1 MMKSPLHYAIAL
13 LLPLII
19 AGTVSAKMLP
29 SCRLDEEGGKTVA
42 TTIRLAMK
50 AYAALGKPLPFD
62 EVITNPLP
70 AQSTPKSLAIYVVA
84 DASMSSV
91 DKNSCIVKKPAVVN
105 GEELDNISVQGG
117 CVAAS
122 GKMEVRCSS
131 DSVQMFGKQG
141 ERSGLANPALLYVL
155 AHELGHI
162 LQRRPGEYAGRVEQI
177 DLNQTQSEKLDI
189 LRESCEPGL
198 TKAEEDADQLAVQ
211 VLAKLLPEPPYREP
225 LFSAQGSVLWG
236 VDQLNLAANSWRK
249 VALEREF
256 ISQPEPHNSFV
267 PIDYPTPAP
276 VVQANAKN
284 FVCEV
289 LTRKSGV
296 INYPGRSTSH
306 PPLEQ
311 RMQRVAD
318 ALRTLAAGLPKS
330 DAQQEYQPIA
340 VLQEQLSDV
349 FTFIYR
355 ETGVYLESVQSSICS
370 RVNSDKPTE
379 GCHTRQDN

>member
-13 LLPLII
+13 LLLLS
-19 AGTVSAKMLP
+19 AVGTASAQMPP
-29 SCRLDEEGGKTVA
+29 SCRLDEEGGKAVA

-62 EVITNPLP
+62 EIIANPLP
-70 AQSTPKSLAIYVVA
+70 APSTPKSLAIYVVA
-84 DASMSSV
+84 DATTSAV
-91 DKNSCIVKKPAVVN
+91 DKNSCIIKKPAVVD
-105 GEELDNISVQGG
+105 GEELDHVSVRGG
-117 CVAAS
+117 CVAAA

-131 DSVQMFGKQG
+131 DVVQMFGKQG
-141 ERSGLANPALLYVL
+141 ERPGLANPALLYVL

-162 LQRRPGEYAGRVEQI
+162 LQRRPGEYAGRVEPI
-177 DLNQTQSEKLDI
+177 DLKQPQAAKLDI

-249 VALEREF
+249 AALEREF
-256 ISQPEPHNSFV
+256 ISQLEPHKSFV
-267 PIDYPTPAP
+267 PIEFPTPAP
-276 VVQANAKN
+276 VVQANAKR

-311 RMQRVAD
+311 RMQRVAE

-330 DAQQEYQPIA
+330 DAQQEYRPIA

-355 ETGVYLESVQSSICS
+355 ETGVYLEAVQGNICS

-379 GCHTRQDN
+379 GCHAR